1 MKNLFTLLTLCG
13 LGLCLV
19 GCTDQEDV
27 VDEVN
32 EAEAARMDATADGMV
47 TEDEMDDVQ
56 DETEEANDAREE
68 VMEGDVVDGE
78 GILDGS
84 SVEEEVGGDF

>member
-1 MKNLFTLLTLCG
+1 MKNLYTLLTLCG
-13 LGLCLV
+13 LGLFLV

-32 EAEAARMDATADGMV
+32 EAETARMNATADGVV
-47 TEDEMDDVQ
+47 TEDEMDNVE
-56 DETEEANDAREE
+56 DETEEANDALEDVADDD
-68 VMEGDVVDGE
+68 VMDGE
-78 GILDGS
+78 GVLDGS